1 MFRLI
6 QRSSDAD
13 FTSRDF
19 QTLDEAV
26 WASRES
32 IADFLIEQYVG
43 GGLAP
48 RRVVKYRFGQFE
60 LIWSRKQK
68 DPDQQ
73 TCCKCP
79 EA

>member
-26 WASRES
+26 WATRES
-32 IADFLIEQYVG
+32 IEDFLIEQYVG

-48 RRVVKYRFGQFE
+48 RRVVKYRFG
-60 LIWSRKQK
+60 SSS
-68 DPDQQ
+68 
-73 TCCKCP
+73 
-79 EA
+79 